1 MPRREANS
9 CCSSPKT
16 CPLTREVMREERR
29 EEEEQGREMEG
40 ELPAWEVR
48 ITKYNEENV
57 NMEINPKMPEIRD
70 T

>member
-1 MPRREANS
+1 MPSREANS

-29 EEEEQGREMEG
+29 EEEEQGREMHG

-48 ITKYNEENV
+48 VANV
-57 NMEINPKMPEIRD
+57 NMEINRKMQWDRD